1 MEIKLLNG
9 DICVLKILGGG
20 GITLRILRGGITPK
34 ILGGGGNYTPR
45 ILGVASNPNNLPY
58 LRHC

>member
-1 MEIKLLNG
+1 MGMENEDQVTK
-9 DICVLKILGGG
+9 
-20 GITLRILRGGITPK
+20 RGYLCPQDSR
-34 ILGGGGNYTPR
+34 GGGNYTPR